1 MSAYNVLFISEEKL
15 KSYTSIH
22 ESVSPDDLVPYVLQA
37 QDIYLRNYLGSTF
50 YTQLKEQV
58 RNGVVSTPNR
68 LLLDDFIG
76 PILCNYSFYHAIPFL
91 AYKIFNKSILKP
103 NSENAPSVELDEVK
117 FLQSNVKEVAESY
130 VDQMQRYLAF
140 NLSLYPAYAN
150 WNADRGAQAPDTKK
164 PYFSG
169 IQTNSQFF
177 NWKKYRNYPYGVG
190 TSPGG
195 AGGFGGFGDN
205 EQPCGNCDQP
215 LN

>member
-1 MSAYNVLFISEEKL
+1 MVSEEKL

-22 ESVSPDDLVPYVLQA
+22 ESVSPKDLVPYVLQA
-37 QDIYLRNYLGSTF
+37 QEIYLRNYLGGTF
-50 YTQLKEQV
+50 YNQLVEQIKNNV
-58 RNGVVSTPNR
+58 ISAPNR
-68 LLLDDFIG
+68 LLLDDFVG
-76 PILCNYSFYHAIPFL
+76 PILVNYSFYHAIPFL

-117 FLQSNVKEVAESY
+117 FLQTNVREVAESY
-130 VDQMQRYLAF
+130 VEQMQRYLAF
-140 NLSLYPAYAN
+140 NLGLYPAYAT
-150 WNADRGAQAPDTKK
+150 WNSRNGEQAPDTKK

-177 NWKKYRNYPYGVG
+177 NWKKYRNYPYGTG

-195 AGGFGGFGDN
+195 AGGWGGYGVN